1 MVLQVQEMA
10 VVRGEAPHASSIPH
24 CRFHGDHPRVG
35 RWNPARD
42 RCFLGHSNCYRIGGR
57 AARNG
62 AGIFDGYAD
71 AGIGLDYCG
80 RFVDHDISSDD
91 RYAVRLGCSNS
102 HPLGAR

>member
-1 MVLQVQEMA
+1 MGL
-10 VVRGEAPHASSIPH
+10 PI
-24 CRFHGDHPRVG
+24 
-35 RWNPARD
+35 
-42 RCFLGHSNCYRIGGR
+42 LGHPNRYRIDGS
-57 AARNG
+57 AARYG
-62 AGIFDGYAD
+62 EGIFDGYAD